1 MLAKYSDI
9 LVIGLQEFAPL
20 SLMTAMLGPGEER
33 VARWDHLISSHLAK
47 IYLEAKYTKFYS
59 HIMMGLCTLL
69 YGRTEIID
77 SISNIQT
84 AKTKTGFQ
92 GVGENKGAVI
102 LR

>member
-1 MLAKYSDI
+1 VKCRDL

-20 SLMTAMLGPGEER
+20 SIKTAMLGPGEER
-33 VARWDHLISSHLAK
+33 LARWDHLIRSHLTTL
-47 IYLEAKYTKFYS
+47 YPSEKYTKFYS

-69 YGRTEIID
+69 YGRTEIINL
-77 SISNIQT
+77 ISNIHT

-92 GVGENKGAVI
+92 GVGENKGAII

>member
-1 MLAKYSDI
+1 M
-9 LVIGLQEFAPL
+9 IGLQEFAPL
-20 SLMTAMLGPGEER
+20 SIKTAMLGPGEER
-33 VARWDHLISSHLAK
+33 LARWDHLVRSHLTTL
-47 IYLEAKYTKFYS
+47 YPSEKYTKFYS

-77 SISNIQT
+77 LISNIQT